1 MKSLTG
7 IALFAYALLSMAW
20 DRLNPLTKSTPA
32 HRPTEY

>member
-20 DRLNPLTKSTPA
+20 DLLNPLTKSTPA
-32 HRPTEY
+32 WRKTDC